1 MLHIIFDQKKILED
15 KRVFLR
21 ALQMAKSQT
30 NCANIE
36 QILETN
42 LYLGNKLD
50 YEKIKDEKSQT
61 IPRYWQPK
69 D

>member
-1 MLHIIFDQKKILED
+1 MLESQK
-15 KRVFLR
+15 VFLI
-21 ALQMAKSQT
+21 ALRLMKSQT
-30 NCANIE
+30 NCANME
-36 QILETN
+36 QMLETN

-61 IPRYWQPK
+61 IPRQWHPQ